1 MKIKKFELND
11 GTYFRYKK
19 IGRGKPILLL
29 HTFRNRLEYSD
40 KLGDLLKKKYTVYSI
55 DLPGFGSSPINPK
68 TVYDLNFFTVSITN
82 FIQAL
87 KINNLTI
94 AGESIGAVLSASISS
109 KIPKQIKKIFM
120 FNPYDYDSYFGQ
132 GIQRGNFFAKFILF
146 HISLPIIGQLFS
158 SLENKF
164 ILKNVMGGGFFNPIS
179 LSNEYLN
186 LLCTS
191 LKKKGYVYH
200 FRNVLQKFKKNN
212 GIYEIYKKIK
222 VPVKLIYG
230 VDDWANQ
237 SERLQTQKLLK
248 LDKYYVIDNCKHFSF
263 LENSEDVFNFI
274 HSWFFINSL
283 WLNKLLIFL
292 RS

>member
-1 MKIKKFELND
+1 MEIKKFKLNN

-40 KLGDLLKKKYTVYSI
+40 KLGELLKKKNTIYSI
-55 DLPGFGSSPINPK
+55 DLPGFGDSPINPK
-68 TVYDLNFFTVSITN
+68 TSYDLNFFTNSIVD
-82 FIQAL
+82 FIQDL

-94 AGESIGAVLSASISS
+94 AGESIGAVLSASVAL
-109 KIPKQIKKIFM
+109 KMHKQIKKIFM
-120 FNPYDYDSYFGQ
+120 FNPYDYDSYFGE

-164 ILKNVMGGGFFNPIS
+164 ILKNVMRGGFFNPRS

-212 GIYEIYKKIK
+212 GIDEIYKKIK
-222 VPVKLIYG
+222 VPVKLVYG

-248 LDKYYVIDNCKHFSF
+248 LDKYHVIDNCKHFSF
-263 LENSEDVFNFI
+263 LENSEDVFNI
-274 HSWFFINSL
+274 INSWFFY
-283 WLNKLLIFL
+283 
-292 RS
+292 

>member
-1 MKIKKFELND
+1 MNN

-40 KLGDLLKKKYTVYSI
+40 KLGDLLKKKNTVYSI

-68 TVYDLNFFTVSITN
+68 TVYDLNFFTDSITN

-94 AGESIGAVLSASISS
+94 AGESIGAVLSASISLR
-109 KIPKQIKKIFM
+109 IPKQIKKIFM
-120 FNPYDYDSYFGQ
+120 FNPYDYDLYFGE

-164 ILKNVMGGGFFNPIS
+164 ILKNVMGGGFFNPRS

-191 LKKKGYVYH
+191 LKKK
-200 FRNVLQKFKKNN
+200 
-212 GIYEIYKKIK
+212 
-222 VPVKLIYG
+222 
-230 VDDWANQ
+230 
-237 SERLQTQKLLK
+237 RLR
-248 LDKYYVIDNCKHFSF
+248 ISF
-263 LENSEDVFNFI
+263 
-274 HSWFFINSL
+274 
-283 WLNKLLIFL
+283 
-292 RS
+292 